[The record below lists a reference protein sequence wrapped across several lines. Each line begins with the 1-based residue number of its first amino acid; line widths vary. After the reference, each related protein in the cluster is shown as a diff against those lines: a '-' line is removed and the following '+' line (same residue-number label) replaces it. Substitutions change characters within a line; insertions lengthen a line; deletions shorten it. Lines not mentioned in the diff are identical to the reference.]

1 MKLNHDCV
9 RSILLELEE
18 KLALGQHIHLN
29 QLKEF
34 NTFNKYDENE
44 SIYAI
49 LKLVEAGYINGSYQF
64 DGDEIYA
71 LGIGSIT
78 FSGHEFLDTI
88 RDSKVWAKTKELTK
102 KLSSVPL
109 SVLSATAVK
118 VTTGFIVL
126 P

>member
-18 KLALGQHIHLN
+18 KLALGQHIHLP
-29 QLKEF
+29 QLK
-34 NTFNKYDENE
+34 TFKTLDEYGEND

-49 LKLVEAGYINGSYQF
+49 LKLIEAGYIDGSHRF
-64 DGDEIYA
+64 DGDEIYY
-71 LGIGSIT
+71 LGIASIT

-88 RDSKVWAKTKELTK
+88 RDSKVWAKTKEFTK

-118 VTTGFIVL
+118 VTTSFIGL

>member
-1 MKLNHDCV
+1 MKLNQDCI

-18 KLALGQHIHLN
+18 KLNLGQHIHLH

-34 NTFNKYDENE
+34 ETFKNHGENE

-49 LKLVEAGYINGSYQF
+49 LKLIEAGYLNGAHQF
-64 DGDEIYA
+64 DGDEIYY
-71 LGIGSIT
+71 LGIASIT

-88 RDSKVWAKTKELTK
+88 RDSKVWSTTKKLTK

-109 SVLSATAVK
+109 NVLSAVAVK
-118 VTTGFIVL
+118 VTKDFIGL
-126 P
+126 S